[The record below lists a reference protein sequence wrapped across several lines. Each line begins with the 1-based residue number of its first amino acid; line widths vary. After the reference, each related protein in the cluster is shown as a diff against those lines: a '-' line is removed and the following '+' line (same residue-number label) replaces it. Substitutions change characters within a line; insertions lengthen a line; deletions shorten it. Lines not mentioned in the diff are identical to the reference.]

1 MSGKHDPQAE
11 QLFAKAHVLWKGET
25 CTDPEKALE
34 YLDEAL
40 KIEPDYPQALIR
52 RGLALSQLGYADD
65 AFDDLTKAIR
75 LEPSAEAYLSRGIC
89 LLQQGN
95 TAGARKDL
103 EEALRRDDRSYRV
116 WNILGAVSLKEG
128 KEQEACEAFEK
139 ACSSGDCAGIEAA
152 AAKNLQIAAD
162 SRHGRVF
169 PLFSLRKRRG
179 FTSAVKVGRENGKTQ
194 PPKGYSAPRAA
205 SPRYWHVDEPFP
217 QPAVSSPADCRLRDS
232 LFRLERIGCGVRA
245 LCFGRVHALS
255 ELFHQR
261 LFPVVGRCGYLLPS
275 GAAGPYRPRRARALA
290 GPGSPS
296 CWTACCSGS

>member
-1 MSGKHDPQAE
+1 MIIK
-11 QLFAKAHVLWKGET
+11 L
-25 CTDPEKALE
+25 
-34 YLDEAL
+34 
-40 KIEPDYPQALIR
+40 ALIR

-152 AAKNLQIAAD
+152 
-162 SRHGRVF
+162 
-169 PLFSLRKRRG
+169 RRE
-179 FTSAVKVGRENGKTQ
+179 KICK
-194 PPKGYSAPRAA
+194 
-205 SPRYWHVDEPFP
+205 
-217 QPAVSSPADCRLRDS
+217 
-232 LFRLERIGCGVRA
+232 
-245 LCFGRVHALS
+245 
-255 ELFHQR
+255 
-261 LFPVVGRCGYLLPS
+261 
-275 GAAGPYRPRRARALA
+275 
-290 GPGSPS
+290 
-296 CWTACCSGS
+296 

>member
-1 MSGKHDPQAE
+1 MKIVFMGTPDFAVPTLEALYQSRHEVAAVVTQPDKPKGRGKAMAMPPV
-11 QLFAKAHVLWKGET
+11 K
-25 CTDPEKALE
+25 EKALE

-75 LEPSAEAYLSRGIC
+75 IEPSAEAYLSRGIC

-152 AAKNLQIAAD
+152 
-162 SRHGRVF
+162 
-169 PLFSLRKRRG
+169 RRE
-179 FTSAVKVGRENGKTQ
+179 KICK
-194 PPKGYSAPRAA
+194 
-205 SPRYWHVDEPFP
+205 
-217 QPAVSSPADCRLRDS
+217 
-232 LFRLERIGCGVRA
+232 
-245 LCFGRVHALS
+245 
-255 ELFHQR
+255 
-261 LFPVVGRCGYLLPS
+261 
-275 GAAGPYRPRRARALA
+275 
-290 GPGSPS
+290 
-296 CWTACCSGS
+296 